1 MSGKSLRLRRC
12 GIQSDRGLVVLP
24 LDHGV
29 TYGPIQGLEQPERM
43 IRMGIE
49 EGTDAVV
56 LHKGLISQVP
66 HIPGRLPGIFMHLS
80 ASTQLGPNPQY
91 KVLVGSVEEAIRR
104 GADGVSV
111 HVIVGDP
118 NEPRMLEDLGRIGAE
133 CARWRM
139 PLLVMIYPLF
149 EAKRTLAGDSAV
161 AHGARIAMELGADC
175 VKIPLP
181 LDIETLEEIT
191 GSLLVPVVVAG
202 GGRSLDPLAF
212 LRRIEKSVEAGAR
225 GVAVGRNV
233 FQQEQPRE
241 VLRAIMDIVHGGS
254 RAAAAWEKSSNRDS
268 AQEGAE
274 GCTHRTF
281 AS

>member
-1 MSGKSLRLRRC
+1 MSGKTLRLRRC
-12 GIQSDRGLVVLP
+12 GIQPGHGLVVLP

-29 TYGPIQGLEQPERM
+29 TFGPIQGLEQPERI

-49 EGTDAVV
+49 EGTDALV
-56 LHKGLISQVP
+56 LHKGLISQLP

-80 ASTQLGPNPQY
+80 GSTQMGPNPQY

-111 HVIVGDP
+111 HVIVGDL
-118 NEPRMLEDLGRIGAE
+118 NEPRMLEDLGCIGAD

-149 EAKRTLAGDSAV
+149 EAKKPLAGDSAI

-181 LDIETLEEIT
+181 VDIKILEEIT
-191 GSLLVPVVVAG
+191 GSLHVPVVVAG
-202 GGRSLDPLAF
+202 GGRNLDTLAF

-233 FQQEQPRE
+233 FQQERPRE
-241 VLRAIMDIVHGGS
+241 VLRAIMDIVHGRS
-254 RAAAAWEKSSNRDS
+254 RAAAVRDKSSN
-268 AQEGAE
+268 
-274 GCTHRTF
+274 
-281 AS
+281 